1 MSKKFGELVK
11 EYRGKKTL
19 KDLGDE
25 IGISSAYLSDIEK
38 GNRFP
43 SKDKLD
49 KLIKAFDL
57 KDKKKDIFYDL
68 VAKESPNKYKVSGD
82 IAEYIMKN
90 DLQIDYKFYITNQLK
105 EPCLQIMN
113 LFYKKADIL
122 SLFKRKYISFFHI
135 FFLN

>member
-1 MSKKFGELVK
+1 MLISIFVNKGEKMSKKFGELVK

-19 KDLGDE
+19 KELSDE
-25 IGISSAYLSDIEK
+25 VGITSAYLSDIEN

-49 KLIKAFDL
+49 KLIKVFNL
-57 KDKKKDIFYDL
+57 KNKEKDKFYDL

-90 DLQIDYKFYITNQLK
+90 EYLRNFIRVAK
-105 EPCLQIMN
+105 EKNVDN
-113 LFYKKADIL
+113 LYWKNKIKELESEA
-122 SLFKRKYISFFHI
+122 
-135 FFLN
+135 

>member
-19 KDLGDE
+19 KELGSE
-25 IGISSAYLSDIEK
+25 IGITSAYLSDIEK

-49 KLIKAFDL
+49 KLIDVFNLKNEE
-57 KDKKKDIFYDL
+57 KDKFYDL

-90 DLQIDYKFYITNQLK
+90 EHLRNFIRVAK
-105 EPCLQIMN
+105 EKKLDN
-113 LFYKKADIL
+113 LYWRDKIKELEREI
-122 SLFKRKYISFFHI
+122 
-135 FFLN
+135 

>member
-19 KDLGDE
+19 KELGDE
-25 IGISSAYLSDIEK
+25 IGITSAYLSDIEK

-49 KLIKAFDL
+49 KLIEVFDL
-57 KDKKKDIFYDL
+57 KAEKKDSFYDL

-90 DLQIDYKFYITNQLK
+90 EYLRNFIRVAK
-105 EPCLQIMN
+105 EKKLDN
-113 LFYKKADIL
+113 LYWKNKVKEL
-122 SLFKRKYISFFHI
+122 EREV
-135 FFLN
+135 

>member
-1 MSKKFGELVK
+1 MGKKFGELVK
-11 EYRGKKTL
+11 EYRGQKTL
-19 KDLGDE
+19 KELGDE

-49 KLIKAFDL
+49 KLIKVFDL

-90 DLQIDYKFYITNQLK
+90 ESLRNFIRVAKDKKLDNLYWKNKTK
-105 EPCLQIMN
+105 E
-113 LFYKKADIL
+113 FE
-122 SLFKRKYISFFHI
+122 REV
-135 FFLN
+135 

>member
-19 KDLGDE
+19 KELGDE

-49 KLIKAFDL
+49 KLIKIFGL
-57 KDKKKDIFYDL
+57 KDKKKDNFYDL

-90 DLQIDYKFYITNQLK
+90 EYLRNFIRVAK
-105 EPCLQIMN
+105 E
-113 LFYKKADIL
+113 KKLDNSYWKNKTEEL
-122 SLFKRKYISFFHI
+122 EREV
-135 FFLN
+135 

>member
-11 EYRGKKTL
+11 EYRGEKTL
-19 KDLGDE
+19 KELGDE

-49 KLIKAFDL
+49 KLIKVFNL

-90 DLQIDYKFYITNQLK
+90 ECLRNFIRVAKDKKLDNLYWKNKIK
-105 EPCLQIMN
+105 ELDREVKA
-113 LFYKKADIL
+113 LFVIC
-122 SLFKRKYISFFHI
+122 
-135 FFLN
+135 

>member
-11 EYRGKKTL
+11 KYREKKTL
-19 KDLGDE
+19 KELSDE
-25 IGISSAYLSDIEK
+25 VGITSAYLSDIEN

-49 KLIKAFDL
+49 KLIKVFNL
-57 KDKKKDIFYDL
+57 KNEEKDKFYDL

-90 DLQIDYKFYITNQLK
+90 EYLRNFIRVAK
-105 EPCLQIMN
+105 EKKLDN
-113 LFYKKADIL
+113 LYWKSKIKEL
-122 SLFKRKYISFFHI
+122 ESEV
-135 FFLN
+135 

>member
-19 KDLGDE
+19 KEVSDK
-25 IGISSAYLSDIEK
+25 IGITSAYLSDIEK

-49 KLIKAFDL
+49 KLIKVFNL
-57 KDKKKDIFYDL
+57 ENEEKDKLYDL

-90 DLQIDYKFYITNQLK
+90 EYLRNFIRVAK
-105 EPCLQIMN
+105 EKKLDN
-113 LFYKKADIL
+113 LYWKNKMEEL
-122 SLFKRKYISFFHI
+122 ESEG
-135 FFLN
+135 